1 MAQVMDN
8 EKHKTSLLCKRK
20 KSDDKPKV
28 FMDHKYC
35 GSKWCFQIYNFFA
48 MLKCKYRED
57 RLS

>member
-28 FMDHKYC
+28 FMDP
-35 GSKWCFQIYNFFA
+35 
-48 MLKCKYRED
+48 
-57 RLS
+57 